1 VHGVLAMTPVGKV
14 FIRLVAKATTVP
26 TAHAVYD
33 STASLRRPAESVD
46 QPGLIKCQHEDK
58 QSSDER

>member
-33 STASLRRPAESVD
+33 STASLRRA
-46 QPGLIKCQHEDK
+46 C
-58 QSSDER
+58 